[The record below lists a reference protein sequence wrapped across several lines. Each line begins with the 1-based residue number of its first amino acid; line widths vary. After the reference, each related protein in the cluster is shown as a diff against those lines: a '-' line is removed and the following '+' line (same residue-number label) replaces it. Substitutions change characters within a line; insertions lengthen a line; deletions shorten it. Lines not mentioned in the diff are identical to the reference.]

1 MDGHRTLAGRYELL
15 AVIGRGGMGT
25 VYRARD
31 LILERVV
38 AVKVLP
44 AALADGD
51 PVGVQRFE
59 REARAAAS
67 LAHPRIVAV
76 YDTGLDEGTR
86 FIVMEFLLGRSIEAI
101 LREGGPLEPARS
113 IDIATGVAEALG
125 AAHTR
130 GIVHRDIKP
139 GNVMIADDGS
149 AKVLDFGVARAV
161 DRTALTHSASVLGT
175 AAYMA
180 PEQVLGHPV
189 DGRSDI
195 YSLGCVLY
203 AMLAGSPPFRGDA
216 VAAILHQ
223 QVNVEARPLRAID
236 ARIPAGLELLVMDML
251 AKDPG
256 ARPQSAAQ
264 LRERLA
270 QARSGAA
277 NGRGGAARAREATP
291 PPPDAPPTRKLVRAR
306 GDTRRRLLAVGVL
319 AALALLA
326 AGVAALSS
334 GSAPRAAPPS
344 RKRAVAS
351 TSKPPPKTSST
362 TTSSTSTHTAAT
374 APANTSGAGSAT
386 PTVAGS
392 AGALTTLLT
401 TDVEAHS
408 IEQPAAQH
416 IGNEVAAILNSYEMG
431 QILKLP
437 NELANLAQQ
446 LEMLESHGQVSASAA
461 PALQAALATF
471 ASAVRKSAPEAQAQE
486 PPPAGPPGPQ
496 PGNDKHA
503 AKRPKGAHPHPHDH

>member
-1 MDGHRTLAGRYELL
+1 M
-15 AVIGRGGMGT
+15 IGRGGMGT

-31 LILERVV
+31 LTLERAV
-38 AVKVLP
+38 AVKVLA

-86 FIVMEFLLGRSIEAI
+86 FIVMEYVPGASIEGI
-101 LREGGPLEPARS
+101 LRQHGPLEPERS

-125 AAHTR
+125 AAHAR

-139 GNVMIADDGS
+139 ANVMIADDGS
-149 AKVLDFGVARAV
+149 AKVLDFGIARAV

-195 YSLGCVLY
+195 YSLGCVLH

-223 QVNVEARPLRAID
+223 QVNVQAPPLRAID
-236 ARIPAGLELLVMDML
+236 GRIPAGLELLVMDML
-251 AKDPG
+251 AKEPS

-270 QARSGAA
+270 QARGAA
-277 NGRGGAARAREATP
+277 NGRGATARAAGATP
-291 PPPDAPPTRKLVRAR
+291 PPDGAAPTRKLVRAR
-306 GDTRRRLLAVGVL
+306 GDTRRRILAVGVL
-319 AALALLA
+319 AALALAVA
-326 AGVAALSS
+326 AVAALSS
-334 GSAPRAAPPS
+334 GSAPRAAPPAN
-344 RKRAVAS
+344 RKHTNAS
-351 TSKPPPKTSST
+351 TSKPPHKAATTTATSST
-362 TTSSTSTHTAAT
+362 NSHTTSTGSSTPAPAT
-374 APANTSGAGSAT
+374 APANTTGTGSAT

-401 TDVEAHS
+401 RDVEAHS

-416 IGNEVAAILNSYEMG
+416 IGNEVAGILNSYEMG
-431 QILKLP
+431 HIMNLP
-437 NELANLAQQ
+437 QELANLSKQV
-446 LEMLESHGQVSASAA
+446 EMLETQGQISAAAA
-461 PALQAALATF
+461 PALKTALTTF
-471 ASAVRKSAPEAQAQE
+471 QSALSKSAPEAQAQDPQPAE
-486 PPPAGPPGPQ
+486 PPGQQVGDGKQAGR
-496 PGNDKHA
+496 DRHA
-503 AKRPKGAHPHPHDH
+503 HRHPHGD